1 MIFQQ
6 FNLVPR
12 LDVLTNVLAGRLNHV
27 PTARALF
34 MLFTARERALAIR
47 ALDRLDIADLAL
59 NRADAL
65 SGGQQQRVAIA
76 RALMQEPRLLLADE
90 PIASLDPMNA
100 KLVMDALRDI
110 NRHDGITVL
119 CNLHTL
125 DTARAYCDRIV
136 GMAQGRIVFDGAPE
150 TLDEAAVR
158 SIYGAADHE
167 HMRGREDHL
176 DEPGRRGV
184 AGVRARL
191 TSNRGEQQHASQ
203 SLPGSHCR
211 VCVRSGGPRTP
222 IPKRPKEFRVGLLGG
237 ENTQD
242 RLARYGKFQQ
252 LLEQKLGIPVKLFP
266 AADYAGV
273 MQGIAAG
280 QLEMAGFGASGFA
293 GAWLD
298 CKCVEPIVVPQENDG
313 STYYYSVMV
322 VRADSGIKTMEDMK
336 GHSLAWADPN
346 STSGYLIPSATL
358 KAKGIK
364 LDDGAYFSKTGFSG
378 GHEQG
383 VVAVLNKQ
391 YDGAV
396 TWTSGQGEKSEGY
409 TRGNLRSMV
418 DKKMLKMSDV
428 NIIWQSGKI
437 PNGPWAVRIA
447 LPAELKKTVTE
458 FMLDL
463 PKSHKD
469 VYDDVERGSGVG
481 YAPATME
488 LYHDIIELRQ
498 AEQRANRS

>member
-1 MIFQQ
+1 MLELDKLTRRFGERVAVADVTLAIPGGQMVGVIGRSGAGKSTLLRMVNRLLDPSEGHVRFEGRDITGLHGSALHAWRASAAMIFQQ

-12 LDVLTNVLAGRLNHV
+12 LDVLTNVLAGRLNHI

-110 NRHDGITVL
+110 NRRDGITVL

-158 SIYGAADHE
+158 SIYGAAEHE
-167 HMRGREDHL
+167 HMAGREDHL
-176 DEPGRRGV
+176 DEPCRSRRRRRL
-184 AGVRARL
+184 RAPDQ
-191 TSNRGEQQHASQ
+191 SNRGDNSMLRRFAVAAIAAMLRFGLGGARARPIPTRSRSSASAAGRREHAGPAGALRQVPAAAEQQ
-203 SLPGSHCR
+203 
-211 VCVRSGGPRTP
+211 
-222 IPKRPKEFRVGLLGG
+222 
-237 ENTQD
+237 
-242 RLARYGKFQQ
+242 
-252 LLEQKLGIPVKLFP
+252 LGIPVKLFP

-322 VRADSGIKTMEDMK
+322 VRADSGIKTLEDMK

-409 TRGNLRSMV
+409 TRGNLARWST
-418 DKKMLKMSDV
+418 
-428 NIIWQSGKI
+428 
-437 PNGPWAVRIA
+437 R
-447 LPAELKKTVTE
+447 
-458 FMLDL
+458 
-463 PKSHKD
+463 
-469 VYDDVERGSGVG
+469 RC
-481 YAPATME
+481 
-488 LYHDIIELRQ
+488 
-498 AEQRANRS
+498 

>member
-12 LDVLTNVLAGRLNHV
+12 LDVLTNVLAGRLNHI

-47 ALDRLDIADLAL
+47 ALDRLGIADLAL

-76 RALMQEPRLLLADE
+76 RALMQEPRMLLADE

-110 NRHDGITVL
+110 NRRDGITVL

-158 SIYGAADHE
+158 SIYGADGQGQCA
-167 HMRGREDHL
+167 GREDHV
-176 DEPGRRGV
+176 DQPCRVPARCRRL
-184 AGVRARL
+184 RAPDQ
-191 TSNRGEQQHASQ
+191 SNRGEQQHASQ
-203 SLPGSHCR
+203 ICLAAIAATLALGL
-211 VCVRSGGPRTP
+211 GGAHAQSETDK
-222 IPKRPKEFRVGLLGG
+222 IKEFRVGMLGG

-242 RLARYGKFQQ
+242 RLARYDKFQQ
-252 LLEQKLGIPVKLFP
+252 LLEQSLGIPVKLFP

-280 QLEMAGFGASGFA
+280 QLEMAEFGASGFA

-298 CKCVEPIVVPQENDG
+298 CKCVEPVVVPQENDG

-322 VRADSGIKTMEDMK
+322 VRADSGIKTLEDMK

-391 YDGAV
+391 YDGR
-396 TWTSGQGEKSEGY
+396 SPGHQGRVRSPRA
-409 TRGNLRSMV
+409 TRAAICARWST
-418 DKKMLKMSDV
+418 
-428 NIIWQSGKI
+428 
-437 PNGPWAVRIA
+437 R
-447 LPAELKKTVTE
+447 
-458 FMLDL
+458 
-463 PKSHKD
+463 
-469 VYDDVERGSGVG
+469 RC
-481 YAPATME
+481 
-488 LYHDIIELRQ
+488 
-498 AEQRANRS
+498 

>member
-1 MIFQQ
+1 M
-6 FNLVPR
+6 
-12 LDVLTNVLAGRLNHV
+12 
-27 PTARALF
+27 
-34 MLFTARERALAIR
+34 
-47 ALDRLDIADLAL
+47 

-76 RALMQEPRLLLADE
+76 RALMQEPRILLADE

-100 KLVMDALRDI
+100 RLVMDALADI
-110 NRHDGITVL
+110 NRGDGITVL

-125 DTARAYCDRIV
+125 DTARAYCRRIV
-136 GMAQGRIVFDGAPE
+136 GMAHGRIVFDGAPDALTE
-150 TLDEAAVR
+150 PAVR
-158 SIYGAADHE
+158 AIYGAAAHG
-167 HMRGREDHL
+167 HAV
-176 DEPGRRGV
+176 DERITSTSIPP
-184 AGVRARL
+184 AGLPAIRARL
-191 TSNRGEQQHASQ
+191 IRAPQPRSHAATQPRRLHQGRTSSCCADWPWRRLPPHWDRVWRLPTPSRKNRRNSASA
-203 SLPGSHCR
+203 CWAA
-211 VCVRSGGPRTP
+211 RTP
-222 IPKRPKEFRVGLLGG
+222 RIAWRATAGSSSCSRRGSAF
-237 ENTQD
+237 
-242 RLARYGKFQQ
+242 
-252 LLEQKLGIPVKLFP
+252 PVNLFP

-298 CKCVEPIVVPQENDG
+298 CKCIEPIVVPQESDG

-322 VRADSGIKTMEDMK
+322 VLAGSGIRTIDDMK
-336 GHSLAWADPN
+336 GRSLAWADPN

-364 LDDGAYFSKTGFSG
+364 LDDGAYFSRTGFSG

-383 VVAVLNKQ
+383 VVAVLNRQ
-391 YDGAV
+391 YDAAV

-418 DKKMLKMSDV
+418 DKQMLKMSDINV
-428 NIIWQSGKI
+428 IWQSGKI

-447 LPAELKKTVTE
+447 LPAELKAAVTD

-469 VYDDVERGSGVG
+469 VYDDVERGSGIG

-488 LYHDIIELRQ
+488 LYHDIIELRL

>member
-1 MIFQQ
+1 
-6 FNLVPR
+6 
-12 LDVLTNVLAGRLNHV
+12 
-27 PTARALF
+27 
-34 MLFTARERALAIR
+34 MLR
-47 ALDRLDIADLAL
+47 
-59 NRADAL
+59 
-65 SGGQQQRVAIA
+65 RVT
-76 RALMQEPRLLLADE
+76 M
-90 PIASLDPMNA
+90 
-100 KLVMDALRDI
+100 
-110 NRHDGITVL
+110 
-119 CNLHTL
+119 
-125 DTARAYCDRIV
+125 
-136 GMAQGRIVFDGAPE
+136 
-150 TLDEAAVR
+150 AAV
-158 SIYGAADHE
+158 AAVL
-167 HMRGREDHL
+167 GL
-176 DEPGRRGV
+176 GIAV
-184 AGVRARL
+184 A
-191 TSNRGEQQHASQ
+191 HAQ
-203 SLPGSHCR
+203 SDM
-211 VCVRSGGPRTP
+211 
-222 IPKRPKEFRVGLLGG
+222 PKEFRVGILGG

-242 RLARYGKFQQ
+242 RLARYDKFQQ
-252 LLEQKLGIPVKLFP
+252 LLSQHLGMPVKLFP

-280 QLEMAGFGASGFA
+280 QLEAAEFGASGFA

-298 CKCVEPIVVPQENDG
+298 CKCIEPVVVPQEKDG

-322 VRADSGIKTMEDMK
+322 VRADSGIKSLDDMK

-358 KAKGIK
+358 KTKGIK
-364 LDDGAYFSKTGFSG
+364 LDDGAYFSHTGFSG

-418 DKKMLKMSDV
+418 DKHMLRMSDI

-447 LPAELKKTVTE
+447 LPAELKQTFTA

-463 PKSHKD
+463 PKSHRSI
-469 VYDDVERGSGVG
+469 YDDVEMGSGVG
-481 YAPATME
+481 YAPANMD
-488 LYHDIIELRQ
+488 LYHDIIELRL